1 MRWKKLGIYAGSLC
15 MIALFFSF
23 CYYLSYKNA
32 LRQFNKNAVERNNEL
47 IRYLEDIT
55 ENAQGNE
62 AEEEEKQAITVDLT
76 TEDTI
81 LPTTKV
87 KLETYDIKTGIT
99 TVEIKNPSADF
110 IGLNREEMIELLAY
124 HMSNISL
131 EEYQKG
137 LVSYELISF
146 SKKEVVLR
154 KSFNIDIVQ
163 YRYYLAIQNGYVIVY
178 YSDRKTV
185 FEYTSI
191 EAKNLSERD
200 QVELSYGKYVVD
212 EKELYSILE
221 GYSS

>member
-1 MRWKKLGIYAGSLC
+1 MKWKKLGIYVGSLC
-15 MIALFFSF
+15 MIAVFFSF

-32 LRQFNKNAVERNNEL
+32 LRQFNKDAVERNNEL

-55 ENAQGNE
+55 KNAESYDSEGEENPV
-62 AEEEEKQAITVDLT
+62 IPVDMT
-76 TEDTI
+76 TADTI

-87 KLETYDIKTGIT
+87 KLETYDIKTGTT
-99 TVEIKNPSADF
+99 TVEMKNPISEF
-110 IGLNREEMIELLAY
+110 IGLTREEMIDLLAY
-124 HMSNISL
+124 EMSNISL

-137 LVSYELISF
+137 LVSYELVSF
-146 SKKEVVLR
+146 SKKEIVLR
-154 KSFNIDIVQ
+154 KSYNIDIVQ
-163 YRYYLAIQNGYVIVY
+163 YRYYLAIQNGYIIVY
-178 YSDRKTV
+178 YSDRKTI
-185 FEYTSI
+185 FEYTDI